1 MDAFSYG
8 SNVASLVLEEV
19 FLALL
24 TLLKILDVA
33 SVNCHAFGMV
43 GMHRDLL
50 LLELLVGVVDNLDFL
65 FELVFKL
72 AVLFVKFYCEVLNL
86 ICLFNH
92 FCQI

>member
-33 SVNCHAFGMV
+33 SVNCHTFGMV

-65 FELVFKL
+65 SELVFKL
-72 AVLFVKFYCEVLNL
+72 AVLFVKFYCKVLNL

>member
-65 FELVFKL
+65 SELVFKL
-72 AVLFVKFYCEVLNL
+72 AVLFVKFNSEVLNL